1 MAKATYVHFSA
12 NDPEFGIQFEADD
25 GAMGTIDGRAFADVD
40 PTLKD
45 AVFKAA
51 QAALDALTGQLP
63 VDLPPSMVTTAL
75 MKARNARQEAEV
87 ADRKRVEAEI
97 ARNAAA
103 DEAEQT
109 RKAIA
114 AEQAKYDAEAD
125 ARANKLAELD
135 KQLAAKRA
143 EMAAIGTKS
152 VVQPSGGGP
161 T

>member
-40 PTLKD
+40 PALKD

-51 QAALDALTGQLP
+51 QSALDALTGQLP

-87 ADRKRVEAEI
+87 AETKRVEAEK

-109 RKAIA
+109 RAAIA
-114 AEQAKYDAEAD
+114 AEQAQHKAETAARIKALAD
-125 ARANKLAELD
+125 LD
-135 KQLAAKRA
+135 KQIQAKREEIA
-143 EMAAIGTKS
+143 
-152 VVQPSGGGP
+152 QPSDG
-161 T
+161 TIT